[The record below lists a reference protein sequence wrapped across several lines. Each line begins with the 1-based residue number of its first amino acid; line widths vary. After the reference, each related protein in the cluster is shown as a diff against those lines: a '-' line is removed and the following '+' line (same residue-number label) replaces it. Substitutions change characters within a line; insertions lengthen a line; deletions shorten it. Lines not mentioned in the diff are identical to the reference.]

1 MTCAMTVT
9 SEQFF
14 RQIHEFQL
22 VPLPVLKS
30 TLTPSQRESN
40 SLDDVAEIL
49 IREGTL
55 TQFQVARL
63 REGNGQSLIL
73 GAYVIQD
80 ILGRGGIGRVYR
92 ARHRMMLRDV
102 AVKVLSRKV
111 LTKPAAR
118 SRFQREMQVAARLTH
133 PNLVMSFDAGEHEG
147 EPYLV
152 MEYIPGSN
160 LQQLVKQDGP
170 LDAMRTVELLIQV
183 ARGLEYAHGQG
194 IIHRDIKPA
203 NLILDPEGTVKVLD
217 LGLAQHLCIT
227 VVGSVDRQ
235 VKEGAIV
242 GTPDF
247 MSPEQ
252 SYDVR
257 QIDER
262 SDIYSLGCTLFYL
275 LTGRPMFEG
284 ASAHQKIYSHRN
296 LESPGLRDFREDVS
310 PELEAIY
317 RRMTAKE
324 REDRYSSAAEV
335 RQALEGLVNSD
346 AEISIRPAT
355 TRSKEKHPQTRNAE
369 ATSEYQPMLN
379 WPVVLVSTVVFLL
392 SLFAFQQSG
401 HAPRDA
407 ALAPLDVSANAQST
421 VPRTEPNFIKI
432 HSSEIGFA
440 LEFDGQ
446 SRVILPEY
454 AFEQDH
460 VLIVELEV
468 TPLHS
473 APSPT
478 RSVFSHHDAHRGWT
492 LQMQNDF
499 WNLSLG
505 EREFPLVQLNSVQPI
520 RQGVLS
526 HLSIVVHP
534 GYAGFYLDDQLQAE
548 WEGVGEFLPAEGTM
562 IVGYGNSSPGFEGKI
577 QSIRLS
583 TAGRL
588 LVDETGR
595 RLLPESRDVVAEYR
609 FEQGEGSVLGDSS
622 GNDRHGTIAGAVWSF
637 SD

>member
-1 MTCAMTVT
+1 MTVT
-9 SEQFF
+9 IEQFF
-14 RQIHEFQL
+14 RQIQEFQL

-30 TLTPSQRESN
+30 TLTPSQRASY
-40 SLDDVAEIL
+40 SLDNVAEIL
-49 IREGTL
+49 IREGLL

-73 GAYVIQD
+73 GVYVIQD
-80 ILGRGGIGRVYR
+80 ILGCGGIGRVYR
-92 ARHRMMLRDV
+92 ARHRMMQRDV

-170 LDAMRTVELLIQV
+170 LDAMRTIELLIQI

-217 LGLAQHLCIT
+217 LGLAQHLCVT
-227 VVGSVDRQ
+227 VVGSVDRPARQ
-235 VKEGAIV
+235 GAIV

-252 SYDVR
+252 SYDFR

-296 LESPGLRDFREDVS
+296 HESPSLSDFRDDVS

-324 REDRYSSAAEV
+324 REDRYSSATEV

-346 AEISIRPAT
+346 AETSIRPAT
-355 TRSKEKHPQTRNAE
+355 TKTNEKDPQTRN
-369 ATSEYQPMLN
+369 TSEHQPMLN
-379 WPVVLVSTVVFLL
+379 WPVVLVSTVSFLL
-392 SLFAFQQSG
+392 CLFAFQQFG
-401 HAPRDA
+401 PDPQGT
-407 ALAPLDVSANAQST
+407 ALAPLDVSADAQST
-421 VPRTEPNFIKI
+421 VPQSDPNSLII

-440 LEFDGQ
+440 LEFDGHSQ
-446 SRVILPEY
+446 VILPEY
-454 AFEQDH
+454 VFEEDH
-460 VLIVELEV
+460 VLIVELDV
-468 TPLHS
+468 TPLL
-473 APSPT
+473 AARSPT
-478 RSVFSHHDAHRGWT
+478 RSVFSHYDARRGWT
-492 LQMQNDF
+492 LQIQNDY
-499 WNLSLG
+499 WNLCLG

-520 RQGVLS
+520 RRGELS

-534 GYAGFYLDDQLQAE
+534 GYAGLYLDDQLQAE
-548 WEGVGEFLPAEGTM
+548 WEGVGEILPAEGTM
-562 IVGYGNSSPGFEGKI
+562 TVGYENSTPGFEGKI

-583 TAGRL
+583 KAGRL

-595 RLLPESRDVVAEYR
+595 RLLPESRDIVAEYR
-609 FEQGEGSVLGDSS
+609 FEQGEGSLLGDSS